1 MSRIQLLPSTA
12 TAITLVGASVVSHLD
27 YCNSFLTGIP
37 VCPYPIQQPVKTN
50 TPLLVS

>member
-12 TAITLVGASVVSHLD
+12 TAITLVRASVVSHLD

-37 VCPYPIQQPVKTN
+37 LFVLTPFSSQCGPVKI
-50 TPLLVS
+50 